1 MKRHHCRALVA
12 GLTIGLL
19 ALAACAGPEP
29 TATPT
34 QTATLPG
41 PEPARFTVTP
51 VPTLSPTPT
60 PIPPTAT
67 ATLPPPTETP
77 TYEPT
82 LTETAT
88 PTETPLPPS
97 ETPTATLTATSL
109 PPTPTP
115 SETSTATLTTTP
127 LPPSPTPS
135 PLPPTETA
143 TLTPLPPTVTTTPS
157 PSVTPLPPTA
167 TPSATPTATSTETA
181 TATSVPPT
189 STPLPSPT
197 PPAPR
202 LDIAVG
208 LEPMDIAAAGGLLW
222 VVHADGTILGLS
234 ENGEPIAV
242 LTTDSGAVGLATDGA
257 RLWVA
262 HRAGIVTQIDTSS
275 GAVTARWTLNC
286 ADCLLRGIAWDGNRV
301 IVSDFASHTLAWI
314 DVASGAI
321 TTLPAGAEGP
331 TAIAADA
338 YGLLVMHQSLLEGS
352 TILTRHAFDGAL
364 LASLAAEG
372 FPTAMLSTGEDL
384 WLALR
389 QQDSGSLVRYDART
403 LAETWRVEAA
413 PINDL
418 ILAGGRLYSADF
430 INDTV
435 TARNPANGDV
445 LTVEMAADLPQALAV
460 TPDGFLWVLSRRA
473 GVLTRLW
480 IGG

>member
-1 MKRHHCRALVA
+1 MRHHRCRALVA
-12 GLTIGLL
+12 GLAICLL

-77 TYEPT
+77 TSEPT

-88 PTETPLPPS
+88 ATETETPLPPS
-97 ETPTATLTATSL
+97 
-109 PPTPTP
+109 PTP
-115 SETSTATLTTTP
+115 SETPTVTPTLTATP
-127 LPPSPTPS
+127 LPPSLTPS

-143 TLTPLPPTVTTTPS
+143 TLTPPPPSATATPS
-157 PSVTPLPPTA
+157 PSVTPLPPTV
-167 TPSATPTATSTETA
+167 TPSETPTTTPTATA
-181 TATSVPPT
+181 TTTPAPPT
-189 STPLPSPT
+189 PPPPPSPT

-208 LEPMDIAAAGGLLW
+208 LEPMDIAAASGLLW
-222 VVHADGTILGLS
+222 VVHADGTVLGLS
-234 ENGEPIAV
+234 ENGEPAAV
-242 LTTDSGAVGLATDGA
+242 LATDPGAVGLATDGA

-286 ADCLLRGIAWDGNRV
+286 TDCLLRGIAWDGNRV
-301 IVSDFASHTLAWI
+301 IVSDFASYTLVWI

-331 TAIAADA
+331 TAIAVDD

-352 TILTRHAFDGAL
+352 TVLTRHAPDGTL
-364 LASLAAEG
+364 LASLTAEG
-372 FPTAMLSTGEDL
+372 FPTAMLSAGEDL

-403 LAETWRVEAA
+403 LTETWRVEAA

-445 LTVEMAADLPQALAV
+445 LAVEMAADLPQALAV
-460 TPDGFLWVLSRRA
+460 TPDNFLWVLSRRA

-480 IGG
+480 LGG